1 MTRLLLLEYVS
12 AGGLQGDPAE
22 AELLPMGRAMR
33 DAMMHDLL
41 ALPGQRL
48 GRLGVVGTAA
58 ARPQAA
64 DARLLALQPDAG
76 ETPLAFLA
84 RQRGHWDAVW
94 AVAPETGGLLPQCQ
108 ALAAPAIW
116 LGSDAATQWACASK
130 TRTLE
135 ALARQGLATPLEA
148 AWVAA
153 AQRWVVKPDDG
164 AGAVD
169 TQVFTRLADARQAQQ
184 RRQAAGEPALLQ
196 PWVEGEAMS
205 LSLLARPPQG
215 PDDAGVE
222 LLAWNRQCL
231 QTDAAGR
238 LSFEGVQRLDPTGRD
253 PRRPRLQAL
262 AAALRRALPGLR
274 GFVGV
279 DFVWHPLAGPVV
291 IEVNARVTCAY
302 VGLSPQLGRNLA
314 GEILAQAL
322 QPTAA
327 QRPVAAVASVTTG
340 EVLHG

>member
-1 MTRLLLLEYVS
+1 MTRVLLLEYVT
-12 AGGLQGDPAE
+12 AGGLHGDPAE

-41 ALPGQRL
+41 ALPAQRL

-58 ARPQAA
+58 ALPSAA
-64 DARLLALQPDAG
+64 DPRLLGLRPDPG
-76 ETPLAFLA
+76 EAPLDFLA

-94 AVAPETGGLLPQCQ
+94 AVAPETGGLLAQCQ
-108 ALAAPAIW
+108 ALVAPAVW
-116 LGSDAATQWACASK
+116 LGSDAPTQWLCASK
-130 TRTLE
+130 TRTLA

-148 AWVAA
+148 AWVAS

-169 TQVFTRLADARQAQQ
+169 TQVFTRLAEARQALQ
-184 RRQAAGEPALLQ
+184 RRRAAGEAALLQ

-205 LSLLARPPQG
+205 LSLLAREPRGPQG
-215 PDDAGVE
+215 ALSPQEPAVDW
-222 LLAWNRQCL
+222 LAWNRQCL
-231 QTDAAGR
+231 QLAPDGR
-238 LSFEGVQRLDPTGRD
+238 LSFEGVQRLDPGGGD

-279 DFVWHPLAGPVV
+279 DFVWHPQAGPVV

-302 VGLSPQLGRNLA
+302 VGLSQALGRNLA
-314 GEILAQAL
+314 GEVLAQAL
-322 QPTAA
+322 
-327 QRPVAAVASVTTG
+327 RPVRDPLAR
-340 EVLHG
+340 EVLHA